1 MATAVVAKREAM
13 NVVTAMTVRVE
24 CNKRTRVRN
33 DDVATLDF
41 FSHAFLQIIPNT
53 TINSLIYNH

>member
-1 MATAVVAKREAM
+1 MI
-13 NVVTAMTVRVE
+13 VRVE

-41 FSHAFLQIIPNT
+41 FSRAFLQIIPNT

>member
-13 NVVTAMTVRVE
+13 NVVTAMIVRVE

-41 FSHAFLQIIPNT
+41 FSYAFLQIIPNT

>member
-1 MATAVVAKREAM
+1 MATAVVAMREAM
-13 NVVTAMTVRVE
+13 NVVTAMIVRVE

-41 FSHAFLQIIPNT
+41 FSLSFLQNIPNT
-53 TINSLIYNH
+53 TKSLIYNH